1 MSVLFGVGGES
12 VDVVS
17 PCLSL
22 LSAVRFELRD
32 LYLQQKKQLEVVQ
45 EAKRMKPHF
54 ESLIASDSQKRAN
67 RHSKRSR
74 NSQQAMM
81 TSLVVN
87 KSRSEVDAA
96 SAEVY
101 GLRDS

>member
-1 MSVLFGVGGES
+1 MSVLFGFGRES
-12 VDVVS
+12 DDVVS
-17 PCLSL
+17 PCLFL
-22 LSAVRFELRD
+22 LAVRFELRD
-32 LYLQQKKQLEVVQ
+32 LYLQSKKQLEVVQ
-45 EAKRMKPHF
+45 EAKRMRPHF
-54 ESLIASDSQKRAN
+54 EVLIASDSQKRAN

-74 NSQQAMM
+74 NSQSAMM

-87 KSRSEVDAA
+87 KSRLEVDTA